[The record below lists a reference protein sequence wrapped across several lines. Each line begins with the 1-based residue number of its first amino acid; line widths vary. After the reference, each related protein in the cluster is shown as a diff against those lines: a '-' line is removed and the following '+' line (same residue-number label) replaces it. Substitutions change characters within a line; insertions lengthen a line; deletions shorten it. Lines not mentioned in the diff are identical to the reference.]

1 MDRDI
6 IIIVNSIDITWV
18 TLNGMEI
25 GSGIERGYET
35 GSVFIELFNKLE
47 HSYNKPI
54 MLDLFIEKYFSDGE
68 YEAFWDRA
76 IGTDRLFTDDELQVL
91 YETEDKNKFIERVQ
105 ANLYVEAS
113 RIDKAIQE
121 M

>member
-6 IIIVNSIDITWV
+6 IITVSDYDITWI
-18 TLNGMEI
+18 TLNGIEI

-35 GSVFIELFNKLE
+35 GSIFIELFNKLE

-54 MLDLFIEKYFSDGE
+54 ILDLFIEKYFSDGE
-68 YEAFWDRA
+68 YDAFWNRA
-76 IGTDRLFTDDELQVL
+76 IGTNRLFTDDELQVL
-91 YETEDKNKFIERVQ
+91 YETEDKNKFIEKVQ
-105 ANLYVEAS
+105 TNLYVEAS
-113 RIDKAIQE
+113 RIDKTIQE